1 MTLSAVQRAVDMDT
15 PGQKPSRADR
25 TVVSAAMVIIL
36 VSCIITAGCLDNF
49 TVPDFSYKRSTH
61 LGDNEGKLSVYF
73 LDVGQGDSTL
83 ILFDEKT
90 ILVDAGETEMGDR
103 VVNDLTTLGVTRIDL
118 LVATHPHSDHIGGLI
133 DVLDKYTVD
142 AIWTNGEAAT
152 TQTYTDFMNSS
163 LAEGVKVSV
172 ARRGDVITAGALT
185 FHVLNPPPTLFGD
198 TNNDSIVLQLDYGQV
213 DFLFEGDAG
222 IDAENSMISAGV
234 LSDIDILKVGHHGS
248 SSASSPAFL
257 AITHPKVAIYM
268 AGVGN
273 PYGHPH
279 QETLTALAVIG
290 AKIYGTDKY
299 GTIVIDTDGVTYNV
313 TTEKTP

>member
-1 MTLSAVQRAVDMDT
+1 MGNRNTISK
-15 PGQKPSRADR
+15 G
-25 TVVSAAMVIIL
+25 
-36 VSCIITAGCLDNF
+36 ITALLLAVLLLPCLACTDWFKSGSGGTTPSLTSNLQVHF
-49 TVPDFSYKRSTH
+49 I
-61 LGDNEGKLSVYF
+61 
-73 LDVGQGDSTL
+73 DVGQGDSIL
-83 ILFDEKT
+83 IDYGTTEVLIDGGEKSP
-90 ILVDAGETEMGDR
+90 
-103 VVNDLTTLGVTRIDL
+103 GVTDYL
-118 LVATHPHSDHIGGLI
+118 KKYVDGNLEVMVATHPHSDHIGGLI
-133 DVLDKYTVD
+133 DVLDKYNVD

-163 LAEGVKVSV
+163 LAEGAKVSV

-185 FHVLNPPPTLFGD
+185 FHVLNPPSPLFDD
-198 TNNDSIVLQLDYGQV
+198 TNNNSIVLQLDYGNV
-213 DFLFEGDAG
+213 DFLFTGDAG

-279 QETLTALAVIG
+279 QETITALDGID

-299 GTIVIDTDGVTYNV
+299 GTIVIDTDGVTYNI